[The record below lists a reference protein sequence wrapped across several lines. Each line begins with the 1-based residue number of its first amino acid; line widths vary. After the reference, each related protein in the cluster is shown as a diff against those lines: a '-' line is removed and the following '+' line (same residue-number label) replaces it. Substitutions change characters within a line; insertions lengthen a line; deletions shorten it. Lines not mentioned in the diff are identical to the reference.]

1 MRADLILTNARAWTG
16 DRARPWAD
24 SLAIRGNHLV
34 AVGEEVSATE
44 RLDLGGRLVIPG
56 LWDAH
61 IHYYH
66 WSLGLSQVQL
76 SGCSSL
82 ADLLE
87 RVRQFMAME
96 PRDTWVCGWGWNETF
111 WPDPTLPSRHHLDA
125 VTGPDRPCLL
135 YRSDMHSAVAN
146 SRALNL
152 AGMLEPDLVV
162 EGGVI
167 DRDPDGQP
175 TGVLRELAISRM
187 QELLPGPSAGQ
198 LDRALL
204 AGMER
209 LHRLG
214 ITAICDQRLKDQD
227 DGPRAL
233 AAYARLNR
241 REQLK
246 LRVSC
251 NVAAH
256 NLPLLEALGVS
267 SAMGDDRLQLGHIK
281 IFADG
286 TLGSRTASMLKP
298 FLPGPFD
305 EHDNCGLALT
315 PREQIEDEL
324 QRALAIGF
332 PVSIHAIGDR
342 ANRVCLDLFEQ
353 ARLSGGEPPAIAHR
367 IEHAQT
373 LADSDLGRLAEL
385 GITASLQPAH
395 ILDDM
400 DTADAYLGER
410 ARLAY
415 RFGGAGSLRGLA
427 GFRQRCAGFGCQSLL
442 RDARSYLPTAP
453 SSHGTGGLVSSRAPL
468 APGNPHCLHAG
479 RGDGSRAPAL
489 DWLSGCGETGRSGR
503 ARPRSLRDR
512 SPGDHGQRAGR
523 NPGAADNVRWPGG
536 PPRDLK

>member
-1 MRADLILTNARAWTG
+1 MRADLLLTNARVWTG
-16 DRARPWAD
+16 DRTRPWAD
-24 SLAIRGNHLV
+24 SLAIQGNHLV
-34 AVGEEVSATE
+34 AVGEEVSASE

-61 IHYYH
+61 IHLYY

-82 ADLLE
+82 EDLLE
-87 RVRQFMAME
+87 RVRQFMAGE
-96 PRDTWVCGWGWNETF
+96 PRDTWIRGWGWNETF

-146 SRALNL
+146 SRALDL

-167 DRDPDGQP
+167 DRDPQGEP

-187 QELLPGPSAGQ
+187 RELLPSPSASQ

-204 AGMER
+204 AGMEQ

-214 ITAICDQRLKDQD
+214 ITAICDQRLKDQE

-241 REQLK
+241 REQLG
-246 LRVSC
+246 LRVTC

-256 NLPLLEALGVS
+256 NLPLLEALGLS
-267 SAMGDDRLQLGHIK
+267 SAMGDDRLQLGHVK

-286 TLGSRTASMLKP
+286 TLGSRTASMLEP

-305 EHDNCGLALT
+305 EHDNCGLVLT

-353 ARLSGGEPPAIAHR
+353 SRLSGVEPPAIAHR

-400 DTADAYLGER
+400 DTADAYLGQR

-415 RFGGAGSLRGLA
+415 RFGGLARSGALLAFGSDAPVSDVNPFYGMHGALCRQRPARMERGAWYAEERLSLQETLTAYTLGAATAAGRQRLTGSLAVGKRADLA
-427 GFRQRCAGFGCQSLL
+427 
-442 RDARSYLPTAP
+442 
-453 SSHGTGGLVSSRAPL
+453 V
-468 APGNPHCLHAG
+468 
-479 RGDGSRAPAL
+479 L
-489 DWLSGCGETGRSGR
+489 D
-503 ARPRSLRDR
+503 
-512 SPGDHGQRAGR
+512 
-523 NPGAADNVRWPGG
+523 
-536 PPRDLK
+536 RDLFELERQGIKGSELVDTRVLLTMFDGQVVHREL